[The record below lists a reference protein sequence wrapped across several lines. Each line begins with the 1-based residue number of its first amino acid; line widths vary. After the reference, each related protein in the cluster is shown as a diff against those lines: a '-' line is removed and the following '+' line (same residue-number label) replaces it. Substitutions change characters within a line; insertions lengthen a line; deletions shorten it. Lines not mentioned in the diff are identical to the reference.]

1 MARHLEAVSREPEE
15 WLRPHEIIER
25 YGIKRTRL
33 YELLRT
39 GEIPSAKVG
48 RTRHVRRSD
57 LEEFMDFR
65 IET

>member
-1 MARHLEAVSREPEE
+1 MARHLKAVSREPEE